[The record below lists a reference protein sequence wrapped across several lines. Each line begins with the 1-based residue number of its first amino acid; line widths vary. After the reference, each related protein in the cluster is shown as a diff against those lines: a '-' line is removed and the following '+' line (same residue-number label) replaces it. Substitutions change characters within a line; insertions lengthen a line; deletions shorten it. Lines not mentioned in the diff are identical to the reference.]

1 MRNTPSR
8 RSWFAALAP
17 GILVAATGVG
27 AGDLLTASFAGAQ
40 VGVVLV
46 WAPIVGAIFKWTL
59 NEGVARWQMAT
70 DTTLLDGWST
80 RLGAWARW
88 VFLVYFLFWT
98 LFVGG
103 ALISACG
110 VAGDG
115 LLRLGEPKASRI
127 VWGIVHSL
135 VGLGLVWVGGFRLFE
150 KVMSFCIG
158 IMFVTVIATAFLVGP
173 DWGAVVR
180 GLVVPSLSAESI
192 PWALGV
198 LGGVGGT
205 VTLLS
210 YGYWIRETG
219 RTGES
224 GLRASRVDLAVAYTG
239 TALFGIAMILIGSRI
254 HIERS
259 GADVALQLAEQLG
272 AVLGPFARWLFLL
285 GFWGAVFSSLLGV
298 WQSAPYLFADFL
310 ALSRGQRPDAELAR
324 TKPYRA
330 YLVAI
335 AVVPMGMLWFTVK
348 QVQLAYAIMGACFM
362 PLLALTL
369 LLMNN
374 RTQWVGTAFRNG
386 WVVNVLLA
394 MTVLLFAALGVLQFT
409 GRLPFS
415 GGG

>member
-1 MRNTPSR
+1 MALSKRG
-8 RSWFAALAP
+8 WFAALAP

-27 AGDLLTASFAGAQ
+27 AGDLITASFAGAQ
-40 VGVVLV
+40 VGVVLL
-46 WAPIVGAIFKWTL
+46 WAPIAGAVLKWTL

-70 DTTLLDGWST
+70 DTTLLDGWSN

-115 LLRLGEPKASRI
+115 LLRLGDPKTSRI
-127 VWGIVHSL
+127 VWGILHSF

-150 KVMSFCIG
+150 KVMSFCIAV
-158 IMFVTVIATAFLVGP
+158 MFAAVIATAFLVNP
-173 DWGAVVR
+173 DWGAVGRSIVAPR
-180 GLVVPSLSAESI
+180 LTAESV

-210 YGYWIRETG
+210 YGYWIREAG

-224 GLRASRVDLAVAYTG
+224 GLRASRVDLAVAYAG
-239 TALFGIAMILIGSRI
+239 TALFGMAMILIGSRI
-254 HIERS
+254 TVEKT
-259 GADVALQLAEQLG
+259 GADVALQLAEQLSV
-272 AVLGPFARWLFLL
+272 ALGPFARWLFLL

-310 ALSRGQRPDAELAR
+310 ALSRGRRPEAELAR
-324 TKPYRA
+324 TKAYRA
-330 YLVAI
+330 YLAAI
-335 AVVPMGMLWFTVK
+335 AVAPIGMLWFTVK

-374 RTQWVGTAFRNG
+374 RTAWVGKGFRNG
-386 WVVNVLLA
+386 WVVNALLA
-394 MTVLLFAALGVLQFT
+394 ATLALFAALGILQFA
-409 GRLPFS
+409 GKMPFS